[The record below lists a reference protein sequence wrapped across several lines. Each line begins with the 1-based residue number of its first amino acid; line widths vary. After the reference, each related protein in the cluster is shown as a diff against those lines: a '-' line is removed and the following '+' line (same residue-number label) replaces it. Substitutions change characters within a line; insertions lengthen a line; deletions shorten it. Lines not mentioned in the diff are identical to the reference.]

1 MCETILYGM
10 ISPDVPGYH
19 TNYELVRRVYDP
31 NGIAPTVTAHI
42 GGNTEIK
49 VIMENECRVRRLTP
63 KECWRLMSFDDADY
77 EKAKAAGVS
86 DTQLY
91 RQAGNSICVDVL
103 CAILKKMCA

>member
-1 MCETILYGM
+1 M
-10 ISPDVPGYH
+10 
-19 TNYELVRRVYDP
+19 
-31 NGIAPTVTAHI
+31 TVTKTVKACAI
-42 GGNTEIK
+42 RGRPYGDKTRQRLEVSWGGLTTNTLTTVEK
-49 VIMENECRVRRLTP
+49 DNVIMENECRVRRLTP
-63 KECWRLMSFDDADY
+63 KECWRLMAFDDADY